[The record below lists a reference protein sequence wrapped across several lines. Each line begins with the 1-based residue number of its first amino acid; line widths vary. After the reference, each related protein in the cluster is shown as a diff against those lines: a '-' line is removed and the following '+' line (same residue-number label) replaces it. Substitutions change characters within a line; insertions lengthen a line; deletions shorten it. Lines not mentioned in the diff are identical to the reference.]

1 MATTEPLAQGTGR
14 DVEDVTEDFAEDCAG
29 IAAGEAAGSVPPYR
43 GRPERHPRQ
52 RPVPLV
58 LDPDAVELRA
68 PVFGAADVSPLDA
81 DLTTG
86 HHGEPLGERI
96 TVGGRVL
103 DGRGRPVRG
112 QLVELWQANAAGRYV
127 HRMDRHAAPL
137 DANFTGAGRCLTDDD
152 GRYRFTTIRPG
163 AYPDVTRH
171 NAWRPSHLHF
181 SLFGT
186 AFTQRLVTQMYFPG
200 DPLLPYDS
208 IWTSVRDATARRR
221 LVAAYD
227 PGLNEPGLSLGY
239 RWDVVLDGPAA
250 TWAEEGR

>member
-1 MATTEPLAQGTGR
+1 MAATEPSAQDTGR
-14 DVEDVTEDFAEDCAG
+14 DVADFPEVTPDEGTDT
-29 IAAGEAAGSVPPYR
+29 VPPYL
-43 GRPERHPRQ
+43 GRPERHPLQ
-52 RPVPLV
+52 WPVPLV

-68 PVFGAADVSPLDA
+68 PVFGTADVSPLDA
-81 DLTTG
+81 DLTIG
-86 HHGEPLGERI
+86 HRGEPLGERI

-208 IWTSVRDATARRR
+208 IWTSVRDTPARRR
-221 LVAAYD
+221 LVAAYE
-227 PGLNEPGLSLGY
+227 PGLNEPGRSLGY
-239 RWDVVLDGPAA
+239 RWDIVLDGPDA